1 MGEFVKVARKSEIS
15 DQSAKLLKTEDKQ
28 VALFNLGG
36 QFCAIDD
43 TCPHA
48 DGSLSEGSIEGE
60 EVECPW
66 HGSRFN
72 IKTGEV
78 TAQPACENVG
88 RYNVRVT
95 GDDIEVEV

>member
-1 MGEFVKVARKSEIS
+1 
-15 DQSAKLLKTEDKQ
+15 
-28 VALFNLGG
+28 
-36 QFCAIDD
+36 
-43 TCPHA
+43 
-48 DGSLSEGSIEGE
+48 EGE

-78 TAQPACENVG
+78 TAPPAVEGVA

>member
-1 MGEFVKVARKSEIS
+1 MGKFIKVARKSEIA
-15 DQSAKLLKTEDKQ
+15 DQSAKFLEIEDKRI
-28 VALFNLGG
+28 ALFNLGG
-36 QFCAIDD
+36 EFYAIDD

-48 DGSLSEGSIEGE
+48 DGPLSAGSIEGE

-72 IKTGEV
+72 IKTGAV
-78 TAQPACENVG
+78 TGPPAVENVI
-88 RYNVRVT
+88 RYNVRVR